1 MSDLHSD
8 ALALL
13 SGWTAPS
20 ARQEQLREEYVEHLR
35 THPDGMRRR
44 CHPDHVTASTVVLDA
59 SGGSVLLTL
68 HAKAG
73 MWLQF
78 GGHFEPEDTTVLA
91 AATRETREESGLPDI
106 VLDPRIVE
114 LHRHELLATAF
125 GRCAEHLDI
134 RFAGVAPDDAAFAVS
149 DESLDVAW
157 WPADGMPPEI
167 LAIMGGA
174 DGIVDGY
181 LGFMGLYFAI
191 IVAVFALISAGG
203 LRAEEQGFRTEPVL
217 ATGVS
222 RPSAPAL

>member
-1 MSDLHSD
+1 MTSAPPTEVPAAYLSLRED
-8 ALALL
+8 ALARLEA
-13 SGWTAPS
+13 WQAPDPQ
-20 ARQEQLREEYVEHLR
+20 QEQWRRELVEHCLE
-35 THPDGMRRR
+35 HPGALWKQGPPQ
-44 CHPDHVTASTVVLDA
+44 HLTTGAIVLSPSLDR
-59 SGGSVLLTL
+59 VLLTL

-134 RFAGVAPDDAAFAVS
+134 RFAGVAPDDADFAVS

-157 WPADGMPPEI
+157 WPADGMPPETEAELGPLVRAAQRL
-167 LAIMGGA
+167 LA
-174 DGIVDGY
+174 
-181 LGFMGLYFAI
+181 
-191 IVAVFALISAGG
+191 
-203 LRAEEQGFRTEPVL
+203 
-217 ATGVS
+217 
-222 RPSAPAL
+222 